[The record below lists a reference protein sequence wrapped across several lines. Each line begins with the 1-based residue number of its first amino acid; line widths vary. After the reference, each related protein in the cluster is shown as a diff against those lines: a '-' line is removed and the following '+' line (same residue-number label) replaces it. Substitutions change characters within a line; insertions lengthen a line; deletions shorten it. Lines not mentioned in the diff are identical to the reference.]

1 MLFSTPSS
9 NYHSIITDY
18 SEPGNSEEIIK
29 PNDYFLTKA
38 HKRKKRD
45 TLSKKVEK
53 ILFKGSISGFFN
65 HIIKKIK
72 LTQNSFILYKVPF
85 YYTRIFC
92 FLKYIYLNA
101 FICCLSLSCART
113 RDRNVGET

>member
-1 MLFSTPSS
+1 MTLNKCVKFESYSI
-9 NYHSIITDY
+9 HSMQ
-18 SEPGNSEEIIK
+18 
-29 PNDYFLTKA
+29 
-38 HKRKKRD
+38 
-45 TLSKKVEK
+45 V
-53 ILFKGSISGFFN
+53 KGSISGFYN